1 VAGAGALVSALA
13 LTIAF
18 VVTPQIRRWSDREAQ
33 IALETEQLARLRSVL
48 AEEDAV
54 RKGLMALEEARRHA
68 ERRLLAGAT
77 VAVAG
82 SNLQLTLNRYAAES
96 GTELLRVDAVGA
108 TVASGPLE
116 RVPARISV
124 RGDIRGLVDLLVRLH
139 GGETLL
145 AVDEMR
151 VSVSPPGVRGEADL
165 LTASIGLHGY
175 YRTPGSG
182 R

>member
-1 VAGAGALVSALA
+1 MVAAGAGVSVVA
-13 LTIAF
+13 LTAAF
-18 VVTPQIRRWSDREAQ
+18 LLMPQVRRWSDREAQ

-48 AEEDAV
+48 AQEEAV
-54 RKGLMALEEARRHA
+54 RKALVTLEE
-68 ERRLLAGAT
+68 ERRQADQRLLTGTT

-82 SNLQLTLNRYAAES
+82 SDLQLLLNRYAAES
-96 GTELLRVDAVGA
+96 GMELLRVDAVGPTA
-108 TVASGPLE
+108 TSGPLA

-124 RGDIRGLVDLLVRLH
+124 RGDIRGLVDLLARVQ
-139 GGETLL
+139 GGEKLL

-151 VSVSPPGVRGEADL
+151 VSASPGLGGEADV

-175 YRTPGSG
+175 YRATGGG